1 MRFVTRFFAII
12 GFLTV
17 LVVLLAGYAGYVVSH
32 RHGVPQIA
40 GAAVLKLDLDESFS
54 ETPPDPLRRI
64 TGDQGQSFQDLIRTI
79 KAATDDDR
87 IKGLVAT
94 AGDSSL
100 GFAQVQEF
108 RDALARFRAKGKFAY
123 GFAESIGDVGGG
135 SVNYYLLSGFDKIWL
150 QPIGNVGLTGLDM
163 ETPFLKGVLDK
174 LGIEADFSRRG
185 EFKSAMTQLTE
196 TKLLPSDRA
205 ALDSLVGSL
214 YRQLVAGIA
223 KDRGLGEDKV
233 RALIDS
239 GPFLTDEA
247 LNAHLIDR
255 IGYHDEFEGEALSRA
270 GGGAS
275 FVDFKD
281 YAKVA
286 AAAAAKPTVRIA
298 LIRAVGMISSGSDD
312 DRPFSRSDG
321 VKSGSLVTALNAAAE
336 DDRIR
341 AIILRID
348 SPGGSDVASE
358 TIWRATQRA
367 RAKGKPV
374 IVSMGDT
381 AASGGYYIA
390 AGADKII
397 AEPGTITGS
406 IGVFGGKIVFD
417 GLWQKIGLTWDHIA
431 YGRNADIAT
440 STSRF
445 TPDQRRH
452 TEAMLDQSYHTFL
465 SRVAAG
471 RHMTVEQVDAIGRG
485 HVWTGL
491 QASQNG
497 LVDALGGLDTAV
509 SAARKAINANDS
521 DTVALISFPPP
532 QSLSRIVQEVLS
544 DDGGNPLQD
553 RHAAIGLDTL
563 AIMARMALSP
573 DARAMMPPYL
583 LSH

>member
-381 AASGGYYIA
+381 AASGG
-390 AGADKII
+390 
-397 AEPGTITGS
+397 
-406 IGVFGGKIVFD
+406 
-417 GLWQKIGLTWDHIA
+417 
-431 YGRNADIAT
+431 
-440 STSRF
+440 
-445 TPDQRRH
+445 
-452 TEAMLDQSYHTFL
+452 
-465 SRVAAG
+465 
-471 RHMTVEQVDAIGRG
+471 
-485 HVWTGL
+485 
-491 QASQNG
+491 
-497 LVDALGGLDTAV
+497 
-509 SAARKAINANDS
+509 
-521 DTVALISFPPP
+521 
-532 QSLSRIVQEVLS
+532 
-544 DDGGNPLQD
+544 
-553 RHAAIGLDTL
+553 
-563 AIMARMALSP
+563 
-573 DARAMMPPYL
+573 
-583 LSH
+583 

>member
-1 MRFVTRFFAII
+1 MRFVTWFFAII

-17 LVVLLAGYAGYVVSH
+17 IVLLLVGYAGYVFSH
-32 RHGVPQIA
+32 RHAAPQIA
-40 GAAVLKLDLDESFS
+40 GVSVLKLDLNGTFS
-54 ETPPDPLRRI
+54 EAPLDPLRRI
-64 TGDQGQSFQDLIRTI
+64 TGNQGQNFQALIKTI
-79 KAATDDDR
+79 KAAAADDR
-87 IKGLVAT
+87 IKGVIAT

-108 RDALARFRAKGKFAY
+108 RDALAGFKAKGKFTF

-135 SVNYYLLSGFDKIWL
+135 SVNYYLLSAFDKIWL

-205 ALDSLVGSL
+205 ALDGLVGSL
-214 YRQLVAGIA
+214 YEQLVAGIA
-223 KDRGLGEDKV
+223 KDRGVGEDKV
-233 RALIDS
+233 RTLIDA
-239 GPFLTDEA
+239 GPFLTDDA

-255 IGYHDEFEGEALSRA
+255 IGYHDEFEAEVLSKA
-270 GGGAS
+270 GAGAS
-275 FVDFKD
+275 FVDFED

-286 AAAAAKPTVRIA
+286 AAAAPKPTVKIA

-312 DRPFSRSDG
+312 DRPFSQSDG
-321 VKSGSLVTALNAAAE
+321 VKSGSLVDAINAAAE
-336 DDRIR
+336 DDQIR

-367 RAKGKPV
+367 RAKGKPF

-417 GLWQKIGLTWDHIA
+417 GLWQKIGLTWDHVA
-431 YGRNADIAT
+431 YGKNADIAT
-440 STSRF
+440 STARF

-452 TEAMLDQSYHTFL
+452 TEAMLDQSYHTFI

-471 RHMTVEQVDAIGRG
+471 RHMTIEQVDAIGRG
-485 HVWTGL
+485 HVWTGV
-491 QASQNG
+491 QASRNG

-509 SAARKAINANDS
+509 SAAKKAINANDTES
-521 DTVALISFPPP
+521 IALISFPPAK
-532 QSLSRIVQEVLS
+532 SLSRMVQEVLS
-544 DDGGNPLQD
+544 DEGGNPLQG
-553 RHAAIGLDTL
+553 HHTLLGLDTVAAMAQL
-563 AIMARMALSP
+563 ALDP
-573 DARAMMPPYL
+573 DARAIMPPYL